1 MEEDKQQAPNT
12 RFPQRPQPQAQNSVF
27 KQPAKNYYKLLKLMT
42 AIGESTV
49 KGTAEFLT
57 SAAKGPVEFGKKVVE
72 NIEEGLE
79 IGKEGPSLLDIVK
92 RLQEKP
98 GTMKIEEDTNE

>member
-12 RFPQRPQPQAQNSVF
+12 MFPQRPQTQADSSLF
-27 KQPAKNYYKLLKLMT
+27 KQPTKSYYRLLKMMT
-42 AIGESTV
+42 ALG
-49 KGTAEFLT
+49 KGTADFLG
-57 SAAKGPVEFGKKVVE
+57 SAARGPVEFGKKVAE

-79 IGKEGPSLLDIVK
+79 TGKEGPSLLDIVR